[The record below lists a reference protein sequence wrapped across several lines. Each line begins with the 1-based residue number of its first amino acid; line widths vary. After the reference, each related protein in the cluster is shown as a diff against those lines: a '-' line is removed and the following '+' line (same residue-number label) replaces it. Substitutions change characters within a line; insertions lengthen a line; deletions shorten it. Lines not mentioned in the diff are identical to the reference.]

1 MIVGDNTVIINFKGD
16 EIMPLIT
23 IPYILLGS
31 GMVYSGLL
39 TLAGLLN

>member
-1 MIVGDNTVIINFKGD
+1 
-16 EIMPLIT
+16 MPLIA
-23 IPYILLGS
+23 IPYVLLGS